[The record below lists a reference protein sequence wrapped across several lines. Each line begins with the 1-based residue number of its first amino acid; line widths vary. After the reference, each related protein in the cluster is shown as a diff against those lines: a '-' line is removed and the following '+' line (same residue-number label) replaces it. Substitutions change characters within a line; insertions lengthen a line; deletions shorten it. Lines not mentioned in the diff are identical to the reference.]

1 MRQITH
7 QGQLG
12 HAIRL
17 IRREQGITQAELAAR
32 AGVSAPW
39 LSAVENGKPGAE
51 IGLVFKVLGALG
63 QSLTVV
69 AAPADP
75 LEFVAPSGGDSH
87 AG

>member
-1 MRQITH
+1 MTH
-7 QGQLG
+7 RGQLG

-17 IRREQGITQAELAAR
+17 IRREQGMTQAELAAR

-63 QSLTVV
+63 RSLTVA
-69 AAPADP
+69 AAPGDP
-75 LEFVAPSGGDSH
+75 LGLVAPPGGASH